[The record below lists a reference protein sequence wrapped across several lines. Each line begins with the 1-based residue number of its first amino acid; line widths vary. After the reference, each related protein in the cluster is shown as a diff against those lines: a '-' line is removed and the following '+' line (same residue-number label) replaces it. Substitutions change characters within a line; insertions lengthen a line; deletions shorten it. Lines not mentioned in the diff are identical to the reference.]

1 MRKTN
6 DWLSYDTTCENLA
19 ACIRVDMHPVRS
31 ARERNAMPFLLIL
44 RLATKKSYAMD
55 HISPFQQLLLEQA
68 YKRVLK
74 KADAAFVRVVG
85 VKTWGSNIEIYA
97 YGSDEPALLTLVK
110 LCEKRAGLI
119 VEYETHED
127 VEWWVY
133 RKEVYPDAA
142 ARQTVKNAETIE
154 LMEKHG
160 DDIHAPRRI
169 NHYCS
174 FNDEIARLGF
184 QDSARKAG
192 FAIGDS
198 FFIPDRDLPHGMCVR
213 HIGSIDKPSLDL
225 WTNKLIAIVEA
236 YHGRYDYWD
245 CQIMRKSRT
254 RGVPAKKN
262 RK

>member
-1 MRKTN
+1 MPKN
-6 DWLSYDTTCENLA
+6 DNWLSYDVTCENRPGA
-19 ACIRVDMHPVRS
+19 MRVDMHPLRNPAERS
-31 ARERNAMPFLLIL
+31 ALPVLLIL
-44 RLATKKSYAMD
+44 RLATKRGYAMD
-55 HISPFQQLLLEQA
+55 QVSAMQSFALEQA
-68 YKRVLK
+68 YKKTLK
-74 KADAAFVRVVG
+74 VADAAYVRVVG
-85 VKTWGSNIEIYA
+85 CKTWGSNMEIYA
-97 YGSDEPALLTLVK
+97 YGADEPAVLALVK
-110 LCEKRAGLI
+110 VCEKRAGLI

-133 RKEVYPDAA
+133 RNEIYPDAA

-154 LMEKHG
+154 LMERHG

-213 HIGSIDKPSLDL
+213 HIGSIDKHSLDV
-225 WTNKLIAIVEA
+225 WTTKLINIIEV
-236 YHGRYDYWD
+236 YDGRYDYWD
-245 CQIMRKSRT
+245 CQIMRKNRM
-254 RGVPAKKN
+254 RGVPAKK
-262 RK
+262 R